1 MHCYFKQHWKL
12 KLVFSLV
19 CRQILRFLIV
29 LLVFRYILR
38 VYHQKMLVFFALI
51 NFNVLYFAFLY
62 NSLSMWS
69 LDFLNLLKNLSLE
82 LTFSKTSPSNHFWV
96 FALTHLV
103 LQGAI
108 LSTTICQQLV
118 NNYCQQ
124 LFVNNNL
131 VLQRAILST
140 TILIFWKK
148 FECASLTSVNS
159 S

>member
-1 MHCYFKQHWKL
+1 MLMHCYFKLHWKL

-19 CRQILRFLIV
+19 CREILRFLIV

-82 LTFSKTSPSNHFWV
+82 LIFSKTSPSNHFWV

-103 LQGAI
+103 LQ
-108 LSTTICQQLV
+108 S
-118 NNYCQQ
+118 
-124 LFVNNNL
+124 
-131 VLQRAILST
+131 AILST
-140 TILIFWKK
+140 TILIFWKE
-148 FECASLTSVNS
+148 FEYASLTSVNS